1 MLFLFSV
8 FWCWAIAEPFRGFA
22 VFLQNFPVARS
33 RLVGFSLSAA
43 RQGKIVP
50 CYGAKISLPEDLD
63 GDLPDILSHWQN
75 SDFSANEPERLPSP
89 NAVFSLTAG
98 RIAAAGQTEKYFAWG
113 WWTTRAGGD
122 CSGSSWSSSERVMPI
137 SSARSNARS
146 WRWSLRLGQ
155 AG

>member
-63 GDLPDILSHWQN
+63 GALPDILSHWQN
-75 SDFSANEPERLPSP
+75 SDSRQMNRNGCRAQMRFSPSQQGESRRRVRP
-89 NAVFSLTAG
+89 RNTWPAG
-98 RIAAAGQTEKYFAWG
+98 GGRRSPRSIARG
-113 WWTTRAGGD
+113 RAGL
-122 CSGSSWSSSERVMPI
+122 
-137 SSARSNARS
+137 
-146 WRWSLRLGQ
+146 LRRG
-155 AG
+155 